1 MYMCVYIYIHAM
13 NVMFAENSCLL
24 SLARWYALVGAS
36 TSTSSCPS
44 SCGHMCRCR
53 FGLNLGR
60 RRCHRWKRYF
70 FGYIPWPLQLHFF
83 IQHHPTWPIN
93 FWSYTDATPYLHF
106 FTIKFSAHQL
116 RASTGGVAGNDLL
129 NSVEFRWLLIDEAT
143 QATEPAALI
152 PICRTEICLVTWCC
166 WNDLRKHLC
175 EFDHG
180 DHDVFPS
187 IFWVK
192 HVNFSFNCANDGGCN
207 GNMGHH
213 AVWTALSK
221 TIGLGILGVE

>member
-1 MYMCVYIYIHAM
+1 MQH
-13 NVMFAENSCLL
+13 
-24 SLARWYALVGAS
+24 
-36 TSTSSCPS
+36 
-44 SCGHMCRCR
+44 
-53 FGLNLGR
+53 
-60 RRCHRWKRYF
+60 
-70 FGYIPWPLQLHFF
+70 LQ
-83 IQHHPTWPIN
+83 I
-93 FWSYTDATPYLHF
+93 
-106 FTIKFSAHQL
+106 TIKFSAHQL

-175 EFDHG
+175 EFDH
-180 DHDVFPS
+180 DVFMTFS
-187 IFWVK
+187 HQFFGVK

-213 AVWTALSK
+213 AV
-221 TIGLGILGVE
+221 